1 MELNQEEYYACE
13 KCGQVY
19 HQLTDKCR
27 KISISILGNATT
39 CNSTNI
45 IKIRKEDVINI
56 HDVIPYILKKLF
68 KRLFK

>member
-27 KISISILGNATT
+27 KI
-39 CNSTNI
+39 
-45 IKIRKEDVINI
+45 
-56 HDVIPYILKKLF
+56 
-68 KRLFK
+68 